1 MNLAD
6 HSRHTF
12 QRQQYGRLITMAVL
26 LCLAGGCNQSESES
40 SDESVGK
47 SGAAKNQ
54 QNEHEHD
61 HEHHH
66 HARPAHKPDNIHEL
80 PTELRRML
88 MADEL
93 GVVRPSRRR
102 QQQLREIVG
111 WIPELAADS
120 DLRRAGF
127 DSAVA
132 QQPKLQQVLD
142 EIAAGRSPDMTAWNA
157 AVDQLQE
164 LADELKT
171 KAGIQQ

>member
-6 HSRHTF
+6 HSRDTF
-12 QRQQYGRLITMAVL
+12 QRQQYSRLITMAVL
-26 LCLAGGCNQSESES
+26 LCLAGGCNQSESERGE
-40 SDESVGK
+40 ESVRE

-54 QNEHEHD
+54 QNEHEDD

-66 HARPAHKPDNIHEL
+66 HVRPAHKPDNIHEL

-88 MADEL
+88 TADES
-93 GVVRPSRRR
+93 GAVRPSRRR

-132 QQPKLQQVLD
+132 QQPKLLQVLD
-142 EIAAGRSPDMTAWNA
+142 ELAAGRSPDMNAWNA

-164 LADELKT
+164 LADKLKT
-171 KAGIQQ
+171 KAGSQQ

>member
-1 MNLAD
+1 MRLTD
-6 HSRHTF
+6 QSRDTF
-12 QRQQYGRLITMAVL
+12 QRQQYGRLIPMAVL
-26 LCLAGGCNQSESES
+26 LFLTSGCGRSESERS
-40 SDESVGK
+40 GQFVGETA
-47 SGAAKNQ
+47 AAKNQ
-54 QNEHEHD
+54 QHDHD

-66 HARPAHKPDNIHEL
+66 HVRPAHKPDNIHEL

-88 MADEL
+88 MADES
-93 GVVRPSRRR
+93 GAVRPSRRR

-132 QQPKLQQVLD
+132 QQPKLLQVLD
-142 EIAAGRSPDMTAWNA
+142 ELAAGRSPDMNAWNA

-171 KAGIQQ
+171 KAGSQQ